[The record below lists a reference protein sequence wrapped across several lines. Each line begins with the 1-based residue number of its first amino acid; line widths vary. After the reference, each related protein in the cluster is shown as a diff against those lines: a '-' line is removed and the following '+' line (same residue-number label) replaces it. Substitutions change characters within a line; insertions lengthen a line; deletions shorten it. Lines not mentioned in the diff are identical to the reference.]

1 MYSNL
6 INLAFLAFR
15 SESDTHVGMAQL
27 HSYPQTF
34 HHESLTHNFLE
45 GVPEIFPTA
54 LGSKFLVFLEKQ
66 NPKQNPVEI
75 E

>member
-15 SESDTHVGMAQL
+15 SESDTHVGMASKHSL
-27 HSYPQTF
+27 STDISSRESYPQF
-34 HHESLTHNFLE
+34 S
-45 GVPEIFPTA
+45 GGCSRDFPTA

>member
-1 MYSNL
+1 MWAWRAS
-6 INLAFLAFR
+6 
-15 SESDTHVGMAQL
+15 TV
-27 HSYPQTF
+27 YPQTF